1 MPGVTVV
8 LCPAL
13 DPGAPDGQ
21 RRELAA
27 ALAGWGIPVVI
38 PHRQS
43 RNGAEAS
50 DERLG
55 IAAWVADQAVAI
67 TAAQVEGPLMLVSAG
82 DANRA
87 VPALGYSQ
95 RASRRSVVAYVLV
108 DGPLPDASRAGR
120 DWPDAPVVHVTTPG
134 ADAAPAAAARLRG
147 WSTLDADPI
156 AVVSRIARGWPDS
169 MP

>member
-1 MPGVTVV
+1 MTAVTVV

-13 DPGAPDGQ
+13 DPGAPDGL
-21 RRELAA
+21 RRELAGV
-27 ALAGWGIPVVI
+27 LAGWGIPVVI
-38 PHRQS
+38 PHRQP
-43 RNGAEAS
+43 RDGAELT

-67 TAAQVEGPLMLVSAG
+67 TAAQVQGPLILVSSG

-95 RASRRSVVAYVLV
+95 RASRRGVVAYVLV
-108 DGPLPDASRAGR
+108 DAPLPDPSRAGT
-120 DWPDAPVVHVTTPG
+120 DWPDAPVIHVTSPG
-134 ADAAPAAAARLRG
+134 RDSSAAESARLRG
-147 WSTLDADPI
+147 WSTVAGEPI
-156 AVVSRIARGWPDS
+156 DVVTRIARGWPDS